1 MGFYI
6 IGLSMLF
13 ITLGL
18 MYGEARYAHGRI
30 DVANELIEKYQNEER
45 PR

>member
-1 MGFYI
+1 MSAYI
-6 IGLSMLF
+6 VGMFIVL

-30 DVANELIEKYQNEER
+30 DFANELIEKYENEER
-45 PR
+45 PK